1 MLEHAR
7 AYSILE
13 IDTFLSNM
21 RVQTRTPDPWATR
34 TMRVG
39 CLLNNLAPSR
49 LSNSPSD
56 ILSIIVIIRLIRAID
71 SCSPPLVMKS
81 CEKPEDQMPFTLSI
95 KPSISP
101 IPSNLLTK
109 GLVLKG
115 SISSMCSPV
124 PIKMIGDLVAATADN
139 APPPLA
145 CPSNFVIMT
154 EPMSTFPLKALA
166 WASQA

>member
-1 MLEHAR
+1 M
-7 AYSILE
+7 
-13 IDTFLSNM
+13 NK
-21 RVQTRTPDPWATR
+21 TPDPCATR

-39 CLLNNLAPSR
+39 CLLNSLAPSR

-71 SCSPPLVMKS
+71 SCSPPLVIKS
-81 CEKPEDQMPFTLSI
+81 CEKPDQMSFTLSI

-124 PIKMIGDLVAATADN
+124 PIKIMGDLVAATADN

-166 WASQA
+166 WASHA